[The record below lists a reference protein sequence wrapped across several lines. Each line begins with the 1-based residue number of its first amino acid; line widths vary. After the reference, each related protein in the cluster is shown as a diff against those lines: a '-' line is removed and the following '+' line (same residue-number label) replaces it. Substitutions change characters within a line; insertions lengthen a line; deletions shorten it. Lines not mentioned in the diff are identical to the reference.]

1 MTVPVLFHRPGDG
14 VDSSTGVRAHR
25 IRTTELPADEFITWL
40 TDRNGRVDIS
50 AGNVIYPRFG
60 T

>member
-1 MTVPVLFHRPGDG
+1 MVQGYYVSRP
-14 VDSSTGVRAHR
+14 
-25 IRTTELPADEFITWL
+25 LPADEFITWL